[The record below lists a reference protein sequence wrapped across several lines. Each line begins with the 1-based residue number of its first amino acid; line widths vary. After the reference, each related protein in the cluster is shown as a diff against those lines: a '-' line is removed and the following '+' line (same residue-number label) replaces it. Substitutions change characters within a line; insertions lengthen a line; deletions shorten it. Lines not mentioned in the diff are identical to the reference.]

1 MPSGVGL
8 PLWSGPGGK
17 DTATARVTGLQRQ
30 FDEDTLRLPDVR
42 PASISERAWLA
53 LVRHVRDR
61 VTYTALA
68 AELDVS
74 LHTARQLAA
83 QAAAALR
90 YPDLADLPSVVRQAL
105 VVGGYTTR
113 EAVAQASDADLLS
126 LKRMSPARLRAVR
139 AVIPRAE

>member
-1 MPSGVGL
+1 MA
-8 PLWSGPGGK
+8 PLT
-17 DTATARVTGLQRQ
+17 DVQRE
-30 FDEDTLRLPDVR
+30 FAEGRLVLPDVR
-42 PASISERAWLA
+42 PASVSERAWLA

-61 VTYTALA
+61 VTYAALA

-90 YPDLADLPSVVRQAL
+90 YPDLADLPAAARRAL
-105 VVGGYTTR
+105 VLAGYTTR
-113 EAVAQASDADLLS
+113 EAVARASDTDLLR
-126 LKRMSPARLRAVR
+126 LKRMSTARLRAVR